1 MATIN
6 SISASLYISQTTIT
20 VSAASAAEK
29 PEATKPEIVTDS
41 PGADGHRYHGGGYFM
56 RSVVHAFQGLGLSF
70 PHDNADNHHESDR
83 SNQRDEGNAADIGQL
98 VKTFLQDLRQV
109 LTQSRSGQDVG
120 LKADA
125 ASGDHAS
132 GVDTVPQLSNNAAT
146 ANASTTTS
154 TESADQVLTDSASS
168 SAPVTTDDASTQYAR
183 GDVFKALHG
192 FLHELRRALVQV
204 ADAANTGAGGKG
216 DDYGSRSVGWHG
228 YRNFSAN
235 LDNLI
240 VALSDG
246 SQASSDQFKS
256 LREDF
261 DRLVNLLDS
270 GSGGAKPSLLEFLN
284 KLKGDTEHQNS
295 APAGS
300 GTIVSATV

>member
-29 PEATKPEIVTDS
+29 PDGTKPETVAES
-41 PGADGHRYHGGGYFM
+41 HHAQGHRHHGGGYFM
-56 RSVVHAFQGLGLSF
+56 RSVVNALQGLGLSF
-70 PHDNADNHHESDR
+70 PRENADSHHESDR
-83 SNQRDEGNAADIGQL
+83 SNQSDEGKAADIGQL
-98 VKTFLQDLRQV
+98 VKTFLQDLHQV
-109 LTQSRSGQDVG
+109 LTQAGSGRAVG
-120 LKADA
+120 LSADA
-125 ASGDHAS
+125 AFGDNAS
-132 GVDTVPQLSNNAAT
+132 GVDTVSQLSNNAAT

-168 SAPVTTDDASTQYAR
+168 SASVTTDDASTQYAR

-240 VALSDG
+240 AALSDG
-246 SQASSDQFKS
+246 SQASSDKFKS